1 MLGIKAKSPHLKP
14 GHVLASVMR
23 TSDETCNPPF
33 KEEFLQRAAGHLLTG
48 VEPVTLGCGPNPE
61 AEMSSP
67 GVFVGDPQLK
77 AALLLAFY
85 CLY

>member
-1 MLGIKAKSPHLKP
+1 MA
-14 GHVLASVMR
+14 
-23 TSDETCNPPF
+23 
-33 KEEFLQRAAGHLLTG
+33 G
-48 VEPVTLGCGPNPE
+48 VEPLTLGCGPNPE